1 MSISESPKKSQT
13 KTTVTIT
20 RFSEYMME
28 QRENAAIHMDLK
40 KCQADNENLKNVLIS
55 LDYKLHVHNAIKTDL
70 EQNKKM
76 LDKNESARTEL

>member
-1 MSISESPKKSQT
+1 
-13 KTTVTIT
+13 
-20 RFSEYMME
+20 ME

-40 KCQADNENLKNVLIS
+40 KCQADNENLKNVLIG